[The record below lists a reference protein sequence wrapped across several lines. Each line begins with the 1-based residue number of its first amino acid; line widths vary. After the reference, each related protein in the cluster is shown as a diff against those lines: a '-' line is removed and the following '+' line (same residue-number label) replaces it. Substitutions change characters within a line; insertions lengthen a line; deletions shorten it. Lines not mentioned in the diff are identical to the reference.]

1 MWILKKAFFKSGRFF
16 QIAAEKR
23 CKDGWTLFLYA
34 LLQKFP
40 RHTAERQGVG
50 GLNRI
55 SGMRQVFEKV
65 RGKVCR
71 ILMNVQGRP
80 AERKVFLKLLFKS
93 VYQL

>member
-1 MWILKKAFFKSGRFF
+1 MDIEEGVF
-16 QIAAEKR
+16 QIGAVLPDSSGKTVQRRMA
-23 CKDGWTLFLYA
+23 LFLYA

-71 ILMNVQGRP
+71 IFMNVQGRP
-80 AERKVFLKLLFKS
+80 AERKVFLKQLFKS